1 MPIILQE
8 KRLRVNLSIFF
19 KFLFNF
25 MIVFFFNRMAFD
37 QIQAPPASK
46 EVVESLPSIPI
57 TTEHIG
63 KFLSV

>member
-1 MPIILQE
+1 
-8 KRLRVNLSIFF
+8 
-19 KFLFNF
+19 
-25 MIVFFFNRMAFD
+25 MIAFFFNRMAFD

-63 KFLSV
+63 EFLSV

>member
-1 MPIILQE
+1 
-8 KRLRVNLSIFF
+8 
-19 KFLFNF
+19 
-25 MIVFFFNRMAFD
+25 MAFD

-57 TTEHIG
+57 TTEYIG

>member
-1 MPIILQE
+1 
-8 KRLRVNLSIFF
+8 
-19 KFLFNF
+19 

-63 KFLSV
+63 KFWVFNFVLSCYCCLTNQQ